1 MSLQE
6 QIRGSR
12 LLGGIYAPM
21 PSNSPEE
28 YASRQPEYYGFQT
41 ARQVREML
49 KYASDVSEAKIEVY
63 NSDGT
68 TTVYTD
74 RIRMANVVRPSAAI
88 GRDFDDFKIILCENP
103 ALDYLQPGTKVTA
116 MGSVW
121 LAVNPNNISSVDG
134 NGIVWRCNTVWNH
147 LDWYGNVLSEPIHA
161 ELFRASNNTPDAE
174 DSMMIAKGCFNVV
187 AQRNRWTE
195 QIDNNTRF
203 VLGSKTYIVTGYS
216 DFHQEFTGDYD
227 SVRLLKFTVRQEEH
241 NDESDDME
249 NHVAGGKNFSAK
261 IAVSSGSGKLWIGAQ
276 KKLVCI
282 FERNGNAQTAT
293 DEHPITFR
301 FSSSDETI
309 LTVDQDGTVTGVSE
323 GSAAVTVTL
332 EQNPNV
338 TASVKIIVDDADA
351 GTGIFFTGSA
361 PERLQAFESCTIEAT
376 AFNDGA
382 DTGTPILY
390 RFSGAA
396 AGSYS
401 AVQTG
406 NRVKITCY
414 GFSETPLTVTA
425 SADGYGSQEITIKLE
440 GM

>member
-1 MSLQE
+1 
-6 QIRGSR
+6 
-12 LLGGIYAPM
+12 
-21 PSNSPEE
+21 
-28 YASRQPEYYGFQT
+28 
-41 ARQVREML
+41 
-49 KYASDVSEAKIEVY
+49 
-63 NSDGT
+63 
-68 TTVYTD
+68 
-74 RIRMANVVRPSAAI
+74 
-88 GRDFDDFKIILCENP
+88 
-103 ALDYLQPGTKVTA
+103 
-116 MGSVW
+116 
-121 LAVNPNNISSVDG
+121 
-134 NGIVWRCNTVWNH
+134 
-147 LDWYGNVLSEPIHA
+147 
-161 ELFRASNNTPDAE
+161 
-174 DSMMIAKGCFNVV
+174 MIAKGYFNVV

-216 DFHQEFTGDYD
+216 DFYQEFTGDYD

-261 IAVSSGSGKLWIGAQ
+261 IAVSSGSGKLWLGA
-276 KKLVCI
+276 KKTIACQ

-293 DEHPITFR
+293 EEHPITFR

-338 TASVKIIVDDADA
+338 TASVEIVVDDADA
-351 GTGIFFTGSA
+351 GTGVIFTERG
-361 PERLQAFESCTIEAT
+361 PERLRAFESCTIEAT
-376 AFNDGA
+376 AYNDGA
-382 DTGTPILY
+382 DTGAPILY

-414 GFSETPLTVTA
+414 GYSETPLTVTA
-425 SADGYGSQEITIKLE
+425 SADMYGSQEITIKLE